1 MIFDRLESLGK
12 YFSLHPAIK
21 EILSLIADG
30 QLSSLKDSSHE
41 TKRDDLFF
49 SISTYETTKDDK
61 KYEYHKRH
69 ADLFIMLKGKER
81 CDYSLDSTDLTSIE
95 FEKSD
100 IAFSDAKRS
109 GTVFLDDRCFVIF
122 MPGELHKPGLAA
134 QKEEEVR
141 KAVFKLSFP

>member
-100 IAFSDAKRS
+100 IACGRGGSS
-109 GTVFLDDRCFVIF
+109 GRRDYYRKYYCHAVA
-122 MPGELHKPGLAA
+122 PGGGSPAA
-134 QKEEEVR
+134 R
-141 KAVFKLSFP
+141 AVYAAR